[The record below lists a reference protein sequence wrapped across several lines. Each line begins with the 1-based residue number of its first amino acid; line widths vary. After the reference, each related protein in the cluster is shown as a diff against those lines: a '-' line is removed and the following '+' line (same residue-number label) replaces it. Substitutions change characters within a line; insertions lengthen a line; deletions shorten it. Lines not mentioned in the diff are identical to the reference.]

1 MGPAE
6 ELLMGRG
13 RGEREGTG
21 ARTTEERSDRP
32 QQFNPSEGRG
42 LKRAERMGGESGE
55 RQRRAREQTGL
66 ERANKQRR
74 RPVQLQQP
82 ANSKQ
87 QAASR
92 RGRRGQ
98 EIDWADRL
106 DGPHKDEEE
115 MEELGQHEA
124 LGERIFR
131 TRALARRKC
140 STVRCRDKRQ
150 KTRTAELAL
159 IRAHTGYR
167 AETHPTTAIR
177 RLLASK
183 KKEEKKKSEIRNQKS
198 IQQLIEPAI
207 ELPKRQTNQPATALK
222 SPRRAARP
230 IHTEHSSRSDR
241 EALNGCLC
249 RVELGVH
256 LRRLSCRL
264 QRQW

>member
-42 LKRAERMGGESGE
+42 LKRAERMGGESGG

-74 RPVQLQQP
+74 PVQLQQP
-82 ANSKQ
+82 ATSKQ

-106 DGPHKDEEE
+106 DGPHKHEEE

-159 IRAHTGYR
+159 IRAHTGYS
-167 AETHPTTAIR
+167 AETHPTTVTR

-183 KKEEKKKSEIRNQKS
+183 KKEEKKNQKSEIRNQY
-198 IQQLIEPAI
+198 
-207 ELPKRQTNQPATALK
+207 
-222 SPRRAARP
+222 
-230 IHTEHSSRSDR
+230 SS
-241 EALNGCLC
+241 
-249 RVELGVH
+249 
-256 LRRLSCRL
+256 
-264 QRQW
+264 